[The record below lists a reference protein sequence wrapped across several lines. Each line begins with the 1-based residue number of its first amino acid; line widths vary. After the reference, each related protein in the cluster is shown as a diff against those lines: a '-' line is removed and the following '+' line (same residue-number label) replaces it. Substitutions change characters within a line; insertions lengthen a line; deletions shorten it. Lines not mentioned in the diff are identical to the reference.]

1 MTGRYGFSGA
11 STHITRREQMKAIRF
26 LSACSVAFALMMVAP
41 ALAQEAERQTEE
53 GLQTREAQE
62 AEVLAEEA
70 QALEPQAVSFNVR
83 RVAVECS
90 GDCNDVTL
98 GEVCGAGWTP
108 IAIDCT
114 NVQEHNSGYYTCGG
128 GSPPNRCSLRT
139 VSSGNALGNY
149 CDDGSGWDAQVY
161 CAQ

>member
-1 MTGRYGFSGA
+1 
-11 STHITRREQMKAIRF
+11 MKAIRF

-41 ALAQEAERQTEE
+41 ALAQEDEPRTAE

-83 RVAVECS
+83 RVAVECNGS
-90 GDCNDVTL
+90 CSDITL
-98 GEVCGAGWTP
+98 GQVCGAGWTP

-114 NVQEHNSGYYTCGG
+114 NVQEHNNNYFTCGG
-128 GSPPNRCSLRT
+128 GDPANRCRITSVAISQSL
-139 VSSGNALGNY
+139 SSF
-149 CDDGSGWDAQVY
+149 CDDGSGWDANVY